1 MSKLYLYLLL
11 LLSIKSIAQTKVDSL
26 DYFYQK
32 QDYDKGIVYGE
43 RLKANF
49 EKEGKINT
57 LKYAFALDQIAEM
70 YVNKKEYKKALDLYN
85 EVLRIFI
92 LLNGE
97 NHKYVG
103 FTYGKIR
110 NVKLNI
116 AMVYHDEKKYKEA
129 ENIYNEILD
138 IGKSKINANSK
149 EYTFILSFKADVL
162 EKEGNFDKAIE
173 TYNKILE
180 IKDVDFD
187 KCKVFSSIGMIY
199 GSNADYKN
207 ATIYFNKSL
216 KCNEEKNGKDN
227 IEYIRSLENI
237 AGSYSYNGDYKSAI
251 KLYNEAISLKK
262 KNNFPY
268 SYTLGNLAYCYLTSG
283 DFKQAEN
290 AYLSALNIYEK
301 KIEVNDNDFLT
312 LLYGLTEY
320 YIEVGQLEKSF
331 TTLNKATEL
340 KNKLLSFSQLEN
352 GLYYLAW
359 NKYYFETKQYEKIE
373 ANYLEIFDLLNKN
386 GIKENNP
393 NYSKYKS
400 DLALVYSTQGN
411 YEKSLRL
418 YKESFELIKERL
430 SENPRNDIALIHGLA
445 SSYQENHDNN
455 KAEYYYTL
463 ALSLFKDKL
472 SEENPIFDDL
482 LYHVSTFYEG
492 KKSIDKS
499 NNYLNKT
506 LGLFK
511 KSIINEIDYQTNFE
525 FNLFRKKTF
534 FKRFYPLSF
543 LERNLNKY
551 YDTNIGIYENELL
564 VKGLSLRNQQRI
576 QNNIQNSGDELLK
589 NNYEQFVVNKRQLV
603 KLQELPIKKRP
614 DTYEKLETET
624 ELLEKDLTRQ
634 SALFADAK
642 KSLSTSWKQI
652 QDQLKPKEVAIDLV
666 AFNYYNKKWTDSV
679 VYSAFVVDKSCKYP
693 KYIPLFEQKQLELL
707 LAKNKDVQ
715 DSTRIDKHYLG
726 SSISDLFLKPLAKVL
741 ENKSTVYFSPAGL
754 AHQINFS
761 ALPVSG
767 NQTFGE
773 KYNLHILGSTASLL
787 QYNSY
792 TINKIS
798 QPEFLIYG
806 GIDYSQ
812 SNAKKNESNN
822 ELTTRV
828 SIDFNETA
836 TRGSFDNFGYLGGTG
851 IEANAIATLA
861 KNNGFKVAIINE
873 KEATE
878 ENIKALDGKTSP
890 YVLHLATHGF
900 FFPDPKVV
908 LKETNKDFE
917 GTRAAI
923 YNTSDDPMMR
933 SGLALAGANKY
944 WKKTAENLTTDD
956 GILTAS
962 EISNLDLSACQ
973 LVVLSA
979 CETGLG
985 DINGSEGVFGLQR
998 AFKMAGVKNIIMS
1011 LWKVPDA
1018 QTSELFEIFYNE
1030 CFAGKTIHEA
1040 FKTAQ
1045 SKMKAKY
1052 TTYYWAGF
1060 VLLE

>member
-1 MSKLYLYLLL
+1 MNKVVQLFFILTFSQILNAQSWHKYSDSIYSNINKNNFKNAKHFIELADADIKNYKIKKDTIYADYIYRKGVVFCKEENTINLFNEAIKIWEQSSKKNLYKLMRIYYFIGKHYFDNKNDELAIQPFEKCFEINKKNNLKSNQNFIKTTYILAYIYYNKNNNKKAEFYANEYISITKVNAFEDYNFDYAKIFDYKNENETREKVLLEFLKKYEREKINKPELLFKIYFELFVFYVEKDDKNNVYKKNSFGEKAIELYFNNNLEYLSDLQLIITDLISSYHKMRSFKQEKVLTDLSHKLFPELYSNKELYDNFDILNGYLFEKKYEDFIFYFKEFEKESKSKNNIYDLIKIYTLSLDCFENNILFSKQEITPQYEYIQNNKNNISKENLDFFNLYLTEYFLNVEKNIHKAYTITLEYKNHENL
-11 LLSIKSIAQTKVDSL
+11 QLRIVFLKFQIFCEFSLGLYSEKTVLELLSIT
-26 DYFYQK
+26 
-32 QDYDKGIVYGE
+32 
-43 RLKANF
+43 
-49 EKEGKINT
+49 EKE
-57 LKYAFALDQIAEM
+57 
-70 YVNKKEYKKALDLYN
+70 
-85 EVLRIFI
+85 
-92 LLNGE
+92 NG
-97 NHKYVG
+97 
-103 FTYGKIR
+103 
-110 NVKLNI
+110 
-116 AMVYHDEKKYKEA
+116 
-129 ENIYNEILD
+129 
-138 IGKSKINANSK
+138 
-149 EYTFILSFKADVL
+149 TF
-162 EKEGNFDKAIE
+162 
-173 TYNKILE
+173 
-180 IKDVDFD
+180 
-187 KCKVFSSIGMIY
+187 
-199 GSNADYKN
+199 
-207 ATIYFNKSL
+207 
-216 KCNEEKNGKDN
+216 
-227 IEYIRSLENI
+227 
-237 AGSYSYNGDYKSAI
+237 
-251 KLYNEAISLKK
+251 
-262 KNNFPY
+262 
-268 SYTLGNLAYCYLTSG
+268 
-283 DFKQAEN
+283 
-290 AYLSALNIYEK
+290 
-301 KIEVNDNDFLT
+301 DNDFEEV
-312 LLYGLTEY
+312 LLNIISLYDQFPKIKLSSSLITKLFVPFQKKTITISSY
-320 YIEVGQLEKSF
+320 Y
-331 TTLNKATEL
+331 T
-340 KNKLLSFSQLEN
+340 KN
-352 GLYYLAW
+352 
-359 NKYYFETKQYEKIE
+359 
-373 ANYLEIFDLLNKN
+373 EIF
-386 GIKENNP
+386 
-393 NYSKYKS
+393 KY
-400 DLALVYSTQGN
+400 
-411 YEKSLRL
+411 
-418 YKESFELIKERL
+418 
-430 SENPRNDIALIHGLA
+430 
-445 SSYQENHDNN
+445 
-455 KAEYYYTL
+455 
-463 ALSLFKDKL
+463 
-472 SEENPIFDDL
+472 
-482 LYHVSTFYEG
+482 
-492 KKSIDKS
+492 S
-499 NNYLNKT
+499 NNN
-506 LGLFK
+506 
-511 KSIINEIDYQTNFE
+511 
-525 FNLFRKKTF
+525 F
-534 FKRFYPLSF
+534 FKRYIPISF
-543 LERNLNKY
+543 LQSSANEIPEI
-551 YDTNIGIYENELL
+551 NIGCYENELL

-624 ELLEKDLTRQ
+624 ELLEKELTRQ

-652 QDQLKPKEVAIDLV
+652 QDQLKPNEVAIDLV

-693 KYIPLFEQKQLELL
+693 KYIPLFEQKKLELL

-741 ENKSTVYFSPAGL
+741 ENKSTVYFSLAGL
-754 AHQINFS
+754 ANQINFS

-773 KYNLHILGSTASLL
+773 KYNLHILGSTAFLL

-792 TINKIS
+792 TINKKS

-806 GIDYSQ
+806 SIDYSQ
-812 SNAKKNESNN
+812 SNAKNNESTN

-861 KNNGFKVAIINE
+861 KNNGFKATIINE

-878 ENIKALDGKTSP
+878 ESIKALDGKTSP

-944 WKKTAENLTTDD
+944 WKKTAENLTIDD

-985 DINGSEGVFGLQR
+985 AINGSEGVFGLQR

-1040 FKTAQ
+1040 FQTAQ

-1052 TTYYWAGF
+1052 SPYYWAGF
-1060 VLLE
+1060 MLLE

>member
-1 MSKLYLYLLL
+1 MKKLIKFFSLFICFNSYSQNFSEVLFLQEQSKFTEAKTLMEEILSKVKNNKSYEYMGYLYTYSNILNDLSEYKNAEKNLLL
-11 LLSIKSIAQTKVDSL
+11 IIDYLESSNDLNNDLYYKCLYSLGNNSL
-26 DYFYQK
+26 DNLELIKAENFLNKSLIYAKGKTDYYVILTELAEVYFTQAKYDQAEK
-32 QDYDKGIVYGE
+32 TYVEALENYKKIIIDKDYNYYGLLGKLGLIYSKKGEFTKAEKVYLETNQYFKDVYGE
-43 RLKANF
+43 NSVDYAKSLSDLGSLFDQMNKFAVAEQYFLKSS
-49 EKEGKINT
+49 EITKKILSENS
-57 LKYAFALDQIAEM
+57 AE
-70 YVNKKEYKKALDLYN
+70 YIISIDNLSGFYIHSNDYKKADYFASLGLLKTQKYFPDNINDLASFSN
-85 EVLRIFI
+85 RIASINFEI
-92 LLNGE
+92 GNFKKAKEYYLISLELNKKIYGINHPNTESCISNLGSIYLKE
-97 NHKYVG
+97 N
-103 FTYGKIR
+103 
-110 NVKLNI
+110 NI
-116 AMVYHDEKKYKEA
+116 DIA
-129 ENIYNEILD
+129 EEYYLKGYEILKIIYGD
-138 IGKSKINANSK
+138 KHFRTAKSLNNISVIYSK
-149 EYTFILSFKADVL
+149 RKL
-162 EKEGNFDKAIE
+162 FDKAIE
-173 TYNKILE
+173 YNIKSLQIINESIGPNNISYAESLSILAGNYFQKKDFINAEKKYLESLTIKQKIL
-180 IKDVDFD
+180 
-187 KCKVFSSIGMIY
+187 
-199 GSNADYKN
+199 GSN
-207 ATIYFNKSL
+207 NKASYL
-216 KCNEEKNGKDN
+216 TLDN
-227 IEYIRSLENI
+227 LST
-237 AGSYSYNGDYKSAI
+237 
-251 KLYNEAISLKK
+251 LYN
-262 KNNFPY
+262 
-268 SYTLGNLAYCYLTSG
+268 YTG
-283 DFKQAEN
+283 
-290 AYLSALNIYEK
+290 
-301 KIEVNDNDFLT
+301 
-312 LLYGLTEY
+312 
-320 YIEVGQLEKSF
+320 
-331 TTLNKATEL
+331 
-340 KNKLLSFSQLEN
+340 
-352 GLYYLAW
+352 
-359 NKYYFETKQYEKIE
+359 QYEKE
-373 ANYLEIFDLLNKN
+373 KEIRIQTVNQFKNEINKN
-386 GIKENNP
+386 LD
-393 NYSKYKS
+393 Y
-400 DLALVYSTQGN
+400 
-411 YEKSLRL
+411 
-418 YKESFELIKERL
+418 L
-430 SENPRNDIALIHGLA
+430 S
-445 SSYQENHDNN
+445 Q
-455 KAEYYYTL
+455 K
-463 ALSLFKDKL
+463 
-472 SEENPIFDDL
+472 
-482 LYHVSTFYEG
+482 
-492 KKSIDKS
+492 
-499 NNYLNKT
+499 
-506 LGLFK
+506 
-511 KSIINEIDYQTNFE
+511 E
-525 FNLFRKKTF
+525 FN
-534 FKRFYPLSF
+534 FYIEKYFYSRYTSLSF
-543 LERNLNKY
+543 LNLNFEKK
-551 YDTNIGIYENELL
+551 NEMISSGSYENELL

-589 NNYEQFVVNKRQLV
+589 NNYEQFVANKRQLV
-603 KLQELPIKKRP
+603 KLQELPINKRP
-614 DTYEKLETET
+614 ATFEKLEIET
-624 ELLEKDLTRQ
+624 ELLEKELTRQ
-634 SALFADAK
+634 SSSFADAK
-642 KSLSTSWKQI
+642 KSLSTTWKQI
-652 QDQLKPKEVAIDLV
+652 QDQLKPNEVAIDLV

-741 ENKSTVYFSPAGL
+741 ENKSTVYFSSTGL

-861 KNNGFKVAIINE
+861 KNNGFKAAIINE

-985 DINGSEGVFGLQR
+985 AINGSEGVFGLQR

-1040 FKTAQ
+1040 FQTAQ

-1052 TTYYWAGF
+1052 TPYYWAGF